1 MTQSVFKINLS
12 TGDVEI
18 SGSEE
23 FVSACIDRLPLVMR
37 ELGQD
42 TLMAKAP
49 GKNPTAGNQNGGQ
62 DAGNSQGATNS
73 LGVPDSFGEWKQKF
87 KDGLTQDQKVLMS
100 GYYCQAQNPE
110 NIFKTKEANDILKNH
125 GIKVANAANNLKSLE
140 ENKYVFIAKKSGKLK
155 LYRVTEQGLQHL
167 NAQMMQQNA

>member
-1 MTQSVFKINLS
+1 
-12 TGDVEI
+12 
-18 SGSEE
+18 
-23 FVSACIDRLPLVMR
+23 
-37 ELGQD
+37 
-42 TLMAKAP
+42 
-49 GKNPTAGNQNGGQ
+49 
-62 DAGNSQGATNS
+62 
-73 LGVPDSFGEWKQKF
+73 
-87 KDGLTQDQKVLMS
+87 MS

-167 NAQMMQQNA
+167 NAQMMQQSA